1 MSTRKSSFPEKHI
14 KLVLHVFRNYAHQFV
29 SPKGM
34 KEEGKEKLG
43 FTFLYEPYLLKQYI
57 LPSTNVVWLEKEE
70 LDHLPRIST

>member
-34 KEEGKEKLG
+34 KEEGKEKLTW
-43 FTFLYEPYLLKQYI
+43 FYI
-57 LPSTNVVWLEKEE
+57 PL
-70 LDHLPRIST
+70 